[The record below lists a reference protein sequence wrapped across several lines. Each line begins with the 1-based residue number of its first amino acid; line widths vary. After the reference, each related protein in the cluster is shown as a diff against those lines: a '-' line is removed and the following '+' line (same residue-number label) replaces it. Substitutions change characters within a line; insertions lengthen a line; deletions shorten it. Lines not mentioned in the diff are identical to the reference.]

1 MPRLAALPLT
11 VLLACAR
18 ADEAEPAGADA
29 QALQAATAE
38 LAAARAAWEADRAA
52 TTKELAELR
61 KAVDE
66 TNAKLATLAAERSPP
81 IPVPGPVD
89 PYYVPPEAEALPM
102 SVDPGVAT
110 PDETLAAFVRC
121 ETESRCKVEKAWFE
135 AMMVNPAAL
144 AKQARLVPKLE
155 GEKTLGIKLYGIRRG
170 SLPKALELK
179 NGDLVK
185 SINGYPMGSMEKM
198 LEAFTKLRRATTFTL
213 EIERKG
219 VSLTHTV
226 EIVEHL

>member
-1 MPRLAALPLT
+1 MTLRLFAFPLT

-18 ADEAEPAGADA
+18 TDEASADA

-38 LAAARAAWEADRAA
+38 LAAARTAWEADRA
-52 TTKELAELR
+52 TMTQELAELR
-61 KAVDE
+61 KTVDE
-66 TNAKLATLAAERSPP
+66 TNAKLTKLTAERSPP
-81 IPVPGPVD
+81 VPIPGPVD
-89 PYYVPPEAEALPM
+89 PYYLPPAADDLPM

-110 PDETLAAFVRC
+110 PDDTLAAFVRC

-144 AKQARLVPKLE
+144 ARQARLVPKLE
-155 GEKTLGIKLYGIRRG
+155 GEKTLGLKLYGIRRG

-185 SINGYPMGSMEKM
+185 SINGYAMGSMDKM
-198 LEAFTKLRRATTFTL
+198 LEAYAKLRRETTFTL